1 MGQMIIQSIIAQNK
15 GLIKDETTFRRT
27 VRGADGTGYQF
38 LSDEKINVLY
48 LFYLAEVSDNG

>member
-1 MGQMIIQSIIAQNK
+1 MAQEIIERIIAQSK
-15 GLIKDETTFRRT
+15 GVIQDETMFRRK

-48 LFYLAEVSDNG
+48 LFYLAEVSENG

>member
-1 MGQMIIQSIIAQNK
+1 MAQEIIERIIAQSK
-15 GLIKDETTFRRT
+15 GIIKDATMFRRT

>member
-1 MGQMIIQSIIAQNK
+1 MAQEIIERIIAQSK
-15 GLIKDETTFRRT
+15 GVIKDETMFRRT